1 MEIIFLGT
9 GTSHGVPIVGCNCKT
24 CTSNNLKNKRLRSS
38 IFVKNNYKNI
48 LIDTTPDLRQ
58 QLLKYNMTK
67 VDLVLFTH
75 PHADHIMGFDDLR
88 AINRIQKK
96 EIPCYG
102 NSETLEALKKKF
114 EYIFNNKNHKYAVP
128 SVKLIKINDGLKLND
143 VNVLPLSVKHNHQ
156 NVLGYRINNLA
167 YITDCSFIPDSTM
180 DLIKDVD
187 FLILDALR
195 YKKHPKHFNIEQA
208 LEVIKSLNINKAYLT
223 HISHEI
229 EHEEVNSSLPENVE
243 LAYDGLK
250 LQI

>member
-1 MEIIFLGT
+1 
-9 GTSHGVPIVGCNCKT
+9 
-24 CTSNNLKNKRLRSS
+24 
-38 IFVKNNYKNI
+38 
-48 LIDTTPDLRQ
+48 
-58 QLLKYNMTK
+58 
-67 VDLVLFTH
+67 LFTH